1 VYGDIIRVKEKGD
14 GALLFAEIVERSE
27 LTTQS
32 WLLSAEVLAT
42 ERIQSVLNNV
52 IEAGGMWEQAFG
64 GLLLVHTPAD
74 MAKAVFENITDTA
87 SKGA

>member
-1 VYGDIIRVKEKGD
+1 
-14 GALLFAEIVERSE
+14 LLFAEIVERSE